1 MAFTK
6 HDIHPADIPTGAIHI
21 SPDDSGPL
29 ALIMKT
35 ENHEI
40 FADEPKRLGGNDTAP
55 NPYDFLHAGLGSCT
69 AITLRFYAK
78 KHKMVLEDFHVNVS
92 SRRDTEGQLI
102 IDKELIFHD
111 SYNQEDLDYLVSASK
126 KCPMH
131 KDLLRSMEINTTV
144 KHILH

>member
-6 HDIHPADIPTGAIHI
+6 HEIHPADIPTGAIHI

-29 ALIMKT
+29 ALTMKT
-35 ENHEI
+35 EKHEI
-40 FADEPKRLGGNDTAP
+40 FADEPKRLGGNDIAP

-78 KHKMVLEDFHVNVS
+78 KHKIVLEDFHVVVS
-92 SRRDTEGQLI
+92 SRRDAEGQLI

-111 SYNQEDLDYLVSASK
+111 NYSEEDLDYLVKASK

-144 KHILH
+144 KHGA